1 MSIFIS
7 LIFVNFCVN
16 NIMRAHEFLREND
29 HEQDIKNQLL
39 TILTTLH
46 ASQVPTVSVKQLQK
60 SLENAGYFVTNSWIS
75 DEVKNIP
82 IVKSSTDD
90 NISMDVESDD
100 SNDDDDKSVDKN
112 DDKES
117 KEEANKK
124 IVKNMAKKALKKR
137 G

>member
-1 MSIFIS
+1 
-7 LIFVNFCVN
+7 
-16 NIMRAHEFLREND
+16 MRAHEFLREND

-46 ASQVPTVSVKQLQK
+46 ASQVPTVSVKQIQQ

-75 DEVKNIP
+75 DEAKNIT

-90 NISMDVESDD
+90 EISMDVEKDTSDKDRPISDD
-100 SNDDDDKSVDKN
+100 E
-112 DDKES
+112 ES
-117 KEEANKK
+117 KKEKNKK